1 MRFRLEWIASYLSGA
16 DVIDVRQLAER
27 LTAAGLTAEGVEGEG
42 PDAVLDLEI
51 TANRPDAMNHRGVAR
66 EAALAIGRTFV
77 DPPAPAVVE
86 GPTPAGSLAS
96 VRIDEPS
103 LCSRYSARVIE
114 GIRVGPA
121 SAAVRERLAA
131 IGASA
136 ISAPVDATNH
146 VLWDIGQPM
155 HAFDLDKLA
164 KGPDGRAQIVVRRAR
179 AGETLVTLDG
189 VARTL
194 APDHLVI
201 ADTEKPV
208 ALAGVMGGL
217 DTAIGPSTTRILL
230 ESAHFDPTVVRRTA
244 RALGMHTD
252 ASHRF
257 ERGTDPETTVEGLDR
272 ASRLI
277 VADAGGTVA
286 AGRIDVVARK
296 SRRLELTLR
305 SERRDAFLGMRID
318 KSHAFAIL
326 EGLGFEPRTDGFG
339 HTAVTVPT
347 WRVDVGIE
355 VDLIEELIRC
365 VGYDQLPETLPKGSV
380 PAASDE
386 RSSLEDRVRDLLA
399 GSGLVEAQ
407 TYSFVS
413 PRENEPFLSL
423 SPGDPVVLAN
433 PLGEAYSVMRA
444 TPLAGLLASAQHN
457 VRRGARDLALFE
469 VGRAFGRNGA
479 EIRERRS
486 VTFLLHGQE
495 GGHWS
500 ETTRPVDFFDGSG
513 VVAALFAGL
522 GVSGIETAT
531 VPTFRAEKSPFLTPG
546 RTARVIAADGTPA
559 GWVGVLAPGI
569 AAAYDLVEPV
579 VADLDL
585 AAIVPLPPPT
595 SVEMPARFPGSDV
608 DVTVTHRIS
617 VPFQVLVGAVR
628 GGAPAELLTV
638 DARSRYQGAG
648 VPEGFVKTSL
658 NLRFG
663 SKERSLSREEV
674 NSWRDDAARRLIAL
688 GETKIDGLEGL

>member
-16 DVIDVRQLAER
+16 DPIDARQLAER

-42 PDAVLDLEI
+42 AGAVLDLEI

-66 EAALAIGRTFV
+66 EAALAIGRAFV
-77 DPPAPAVVE
+77 DPPAPAFAE
-86 GPTPAGSLAS
+86 GSTRAESLAS

-121 SAAVRERLAA
+121 SAAVRERLTA

-189 VARTL
+189 VTRTL

-201 ADTEKPV
+201 ADAEKAV

-272 ASRLI
+272 AARLI

-296 SRRLELTLR
+296 SPRLELTLR

-326 EGLGFEPRTDGFG
+326 EGLGFEPRTDGLG
-339 HTAVTVPT
+339 HTAVTVPS

-365 VGYDQLPETLPKGSV
+365 VGYDQLPETLPAGSV

-413 PRENEPFLSL
+413 PRENEPFRTLA
-423 SPGDPVVLAN
+423 PGDPVVLAN

-469 VGRAFGRNGA
+469 VGRAFGRDGA

-500 ETTRPVDFFDGSG
+500 ETARPVDFFDGSG

-522 GVSGIETAT
+522 GAT
-531 VPTFRAEKSPFLTPG
+531 VPAFRAETSPFLTPG
-546 RTARVIAADGTPA
+546 RTARVVAADGTPA

-569 AAAYDLVEPV
+569 ATAYDLVEPV

-595 SVEMPARFPGSDV
+595 SVEMPSRFPGSDV
-608 DVTVTHRIS
+608 DVTVTHRIP
-617 VPFQVLVGAVR
+617 VPFRALVDAVKR
-628 GGAPAELLTV
+628 DAPAELLTV

-663 SKERSLSREEV
+663 SPERSLSREEV
-674 NSWRDDAARRLIAL
+674 NSWRDDAARRLLAL
-688 GETKIDGLEGL
+688 GETRIDGLEGL